1 MIFEKF
7 SETASKPLV
16 FPFKKTD
23 NFVNFVDID
32 LFKSYTFSLYVNHII
47 IRTDH
52 LTTTPVLNQL
62 EAMES
67 MVFTALEAMK
77 SVSY

>member
-1 MIFEKF
+1 MENLIFFGVK
-7 SETASKPLV
+7 KNQI
-16 FPFKKTD
+16 PFTL
-23 NFVNFVDID
+23 FEIFFDID

-52 LTTTPVLNQL
+52 STTTPVLNQL
-62 EAMES
+62 KAMES

>member
-1 MIFEKF
+1 MENLIFFGVK
-7 SETASKPLV
+7 KNQI
-16 FPFKKTD
+16 PFTL
-23 NFVNFVDID
+23 FEIFFDID

-62 EAMES
+62 KAMES
-67 MVFTALEAMK
+67 TVFTALEAMK

>member
-1 MIFEKF
+1 M
-7 SETASKPLV
+7 T
-16 FPFKKTD
+16 
-23 NFVNFVDID
+23 FVNFVDID
-32 LFKSYTFSLYVNHII
+32 SFKSYTFSLYVNHII

-62 EAMES
+62 KAMES
-67 MVFTALEAMK
+67 MVFTALESMK